1 MKPYP
6 LYSITPFSTI
16 RELIDVAAEK
26 YQDASAYSW
35 QTKDKQKTERTYLQ
49 TQQDIRIACYQLSQ
63 HVKVY
68 GHVAILGENSYNW
81 IIGYMAIVYGGRV
94 IVPMDKDAPLSE
106 LLEKLR
112 MSDSDVLLL
121 SDTYKDYMEP
131 VKQQGV
137 KVILFSEIEQMCAE
151 KKVLSNADVAFPP
164 VDKDTLASIVFTSGT
179 TGQPK
184 GVMLT
189 HGNLAS
195 DAFSA
200 CSHVMFEGDGI
211 LLLPLHHTYGLVA
224 AVLCA
229 AVHGKSVFI
238 NKSLRYLAND
248 LKATSPQHIVAV
260 PLIIETLYKS
270 IWSNAEKTG
279 KAPLLKKLVSLSN
292 LLRKVHIDLRRVFFR
307 QVIDGLGGNL
317 SMMISGGAPISETYI
332 QGFDALGITVL
343 NGYGITECAPIVA
356 VNRNKYIVSGS
367 VGTPLLCN
375 EVQIAPDGE
384 ILVRGTN
391 VMQGYYHQE
400 EATKSCLINGWFHT
414 GDIGMID
421 KYGALHITGRKK
433 NLIILSNGENVAAEE
448 LEQRILDHIDFVKEV
463 IVTGTDKGIE
473 AEIYLD
479 PDVPDAQQR
488 IHSAITALNQKT
500 VSTKR
505 IDHIR
510 LRDTEFPKTTTKK
523 IKRTAVKTESNMSL
537 QGGKEHD

>member
-6 LYSITPFSTI
+6 LYSNTPFSTI
-16 RELIDVAAEK
+16 RELIDLNAEK
-26 YQDASAYSW
+26 YRDASAYSW
-35 QTKDKQKTERTYLQ
+35 QVKDKQITKRTYLQ
-49 TQQDIRIACYQLSQ
+49 TQQDIRIVCYQLSQ
-63 HVKVY
+63 YVKEH
-68 GHVAILGENSYNW
+68 GHIAILGENSYNW
-81 IIGYMAIVYGGRV
+81 IVGYMAVVYGGRV

-112 MSDSDVLLL
+112 ISDSDVLLL
-121 SDTYKDYMEP
+121 SDTYKDYLEP

-137 KVILFSEIEQMCAE
+137 KVILFSEMEQMCAD
-151 KKVLSNADVAFPP
+151 KSVLSDPDVGFPP

-189 HGNLAS
+189 HGNFAS
-195 DAFSA
+195 DAFTA
-200 CSHVMFEGDGI
+200 CSHVTFEGDGI

-224 AVLCA
+224 AVLCP
-229 AVHGKSVFI
+229 AVYGKSVFI

-248 LKATSPQHIVAV
+248 LKATSPQHIAAV
-260 PLIIETLYKS
+260 PLIVETLYKS

-292 LLRKVHIDLRRVFFR
+292 LLRKVHIDLRRTLFR
-307 QVIDGLGGNL
+307 QVIEALGGNL
-317 SMMISGGAPISETYI
+317 SMIISGGAPISETYV
-332 QGFDALGITVL
+332 QGFDSLGITVL
-343 NGYGITECAPIVA
+343 NGYGITECAPVVA
-356 VNRNKYIVSGS
+356 VNRNKYVVSGS
-367 VGTPLLCN
+367 VGAPLPCN
-375 EVQIAPDGE
+375 DVQIAPDGE

-391 VMQGYYHQE
+391 VMQGYYHDE
-400 EATKSCLINGWFHT
+400 AATKSCLINGWFHT

-421 KYGALHITGRKK
+421 QYGALHITGRKK
-433 NLIILSNGENVAAEE
+433 NLIILNNGENVAAEE
-448 LEQRILDHIDFVKEV
+448 LEQRILDNIDFVKEV

-479 PDVPDAQQR
+479 PDVKDAQQR

-500 VSTKR
+500 VSMKR

-523 IKRTAVKTESNMSL
+523 IKRTASKKESNM
-537 QGGKEHD
+537 